1 MAANY
6 NLEEM
11 RRELEVDSLGFLSVD
26 GLYWAVGDVQ
36 RDGNAPQYAD
46 HCFTGDYPTRLID
59 RRNEEV
65 GRDAQLSFLDD

>member
-1 MAANY
+1 
-6 NLEEM
+6 M
-11 RRELEVDSLGFLSVD
+11 RRELEVDSLDFLSVA
-26 GLYWAVGDVQ
+26 GLYWAVGDVA
-36 RDGNAPQYAD
+36 RDTNSPQYAD